1 MVTASLLET
10 GSKCDLG
17 ELQFVRLPAIGEQ
30 IALPGDVGADELA
43 RVDLVRH
50 YPAPQSAVLFVSL
63 LTRAGFPL
71 PENAAAPLPLFN
83 SPQDAP
89 ESG

>member
-1 MVTASLLET
+1 MITTALVET
-10 GSKCDLG
+10 GSKRDLG

-30 IALPGDVGADELA
+30 VALPGDVGHDELA

-50 YPAPQSAVLFVSL
+50 YPAPRPPVLFVSL

-71 PENAAAPLPLFN
+71 SEKAAAPLLLFS

-89 ESG
+89 GSG